1 MYVCVLGVC
10 DKNKRRRRTNF
21 FAFFLYDTIERNRKK
36 EEEEYLYVRRYY
48 GADGCHRATIKCL
61 FAHRVYTAF
70 TVNDEPSARLGC
82 R

>member
-1 MYVCVLGVC
+1 MCVWVSVIKIKDEGERISSL
-10 DKNKRRRRTNF
+10 
-21 FAFFLYDTIERNRKK
+21 FFLYDTIERNRKK

-48 GADGCHRATIKCL
+48 GADGCHRATIKRL